1 MHNLVLYFLYYE
13 HNNNNYHL
21 VLSTGFL
28 MVHHHTELHK
38 IWKEHQSCQ
47 FLLPGSP
54 FFSCL
59 SQTQSPCSKRIL
71 LPAVTYMYSFA
82 SSSYKPN
89 KQSIIIF
96 FCIKCIFT
104 WWKSS
109 PIILRKRCSVSMITW
124 SKGMESSGLWIDP
137 FLESVVFPEQFLSHC
152 SNVLSIGQSC
162 TKSESNTILA

>member
-1 MHNLVLYFLYYE
+1 MGDQPRC
-13 HNNNNYHL
+13 
-21 VLSTGFL
+21 S
-28 MVHHHTELHK
+28 
-38 IWKEHQSCQ
+38 
-47 FLLPGSP
+47 
-54 FFSCL
+54 FFSSSSFL
-59 SQTQSPCSKRIL
+59 RIIAYYFCSKRIL

-104 WWKSS
+104 WWKSTCS

-162 TKSESNTILA
+162 TKSKSNTILA